1 MMLSPSPEMS
11 NVVATSHM
19 WLLSTSN
26 IMTSATEKM
35 HLNFLI
41 LFQKL
46 IFDIV
51 IRKKCVWNNLGMQI
65 YFSNVKILKS
75 KYKASTSNKN
85 NHLNWHL
92 FCLSIYQILKSLVW
106 NKECKN
112 LINNCILITCEN
124 ILDIMGSIVHY

>member
-1 MMLSPSPEMS
+1 MS
-11 NVVATSHM
+11 NMVATSHM

-51 IRKKCVWNNLGMQI
+51 IRK
-65 YFSNVKILKS
+65 NVFE
-75 KYKASTSNKN
+75 TT
-85 NHLNWHL
+85 W
-92 FCLSIYQILKSLVW
+92 
-106 NKECKN
+106 ECKF
-112 LINNCILITCEN
+112 TFQ
-124 ILDIMGSIVHY
+124 M